1 MARRPW
7 LKLLVLIGL
16 FAFSEGREIK
26 LADEDGASL
35 YNRTLAKML
44 VEYASAA
51 YITDLTALFTW
62 TCSRCNDLTK
72 GFEMLELIV
81 DVQNCLQAFVGVAH
95 DLNSI
100 IIAFRGTIENSM
112 RNWIEDLFWKQLDLN
127 YPGVQGAMVH
137 HGFYSSYHNTTL
149 RHGILSAVR
158 KIKESY
164 GKIHIIITGHS
175 LGGALASFCALDLTV
190 NHGVQNVQLMT
201 FGQPRIGN
209 AAFATYFNK
218 HVADAVRVTHEN
230 DIVPH
235 LPPYYSY
242 FSQKTYHHFPRE
254 VWLRDIKVDGLEDM
268 VEKICDESGE
278 DPSCCSRSVYGRSI
292 WDHLKYYG
300 VELQADT
307 WGSCRMLMDNS
318 VLQYYIEYNGGI
330 ILSRDPSTPSH
341 LKLNSPPDT
350 SRSTM

>member
-44 VEYASAA
+44 VEYASAV

-72 GFEMLELIV
+72 
-81 DVQNCLQAFVGVAH
+81 
-95 DLNSI
+95 
-100 IIAFRGTIENSM
+100 
-112 RNWIEDLFWKQLDLN
+112 
-127 YPGVQGAMVH
+127 
-137 HGFYSSYHNTTL
+137 
-149 RHGILSAVR
+149 
-158 KIKESY
+158 
-164 GKIHIIITGHS
+164 
-175 LGGALASFCALDLTV
+175 V

-209 AAFATYFNK
+209 AAFATYFNE

-254 VWLRDIKVDGLEDM
+254 VY
-268 VEKICDESGE
+268 
-278 DPSCCSRSVYGRSI
+278 SV
-292 WDHLKYYG
+292 
-300 VELQADT
+300 
-307 WGSCRMLMDNS
+307 
-318 VLQYYIEYNGGI
+318 
-330 ILSRDPSTPSH
+330 
-341 LKLNSPPDT
+341 
-350 SRSTM
+350 

>member
-26 LADEDGASL
+26 LADEDGSSL

-164 GKIHIIITGHS
+164 GNIHIIITGHS

-218 HVADAVRVTHEN
+218 HVADAVRVTHAN

-278 DPSCCSRSVYGRSI
+278 DPSCCRSVYGRSI

-318 VLQYYIEYNGGI
+318 VLQYYIEYNGDI

-350 SRSTM
+350 SRSTV

>member
-26 LADEDGASL
+26 LADDDGASL

-44 VEYASAA
+44 VEYASAV

-72 GFEMLELIV
+72 
-81 DVQNCLQAFVGVAH
+81 AFVGVAH
-95 DLNSI
+95 DVNSI

-137 HGFYSSYHNTTL
+137 HGFYSAYHNTTL

-158 KIKESY
+158 NIKESY
-164 GKIHIIITGHS
+164 GNIHIIVTGHS

-190 NHGVQNVQLMT
+190 NHGVKNVQLMT

-218 HVADAVRVTHEN
+218 HVADAV
-230 DIVPH
+230 
-235 LPPYYSY
+235 
-242 FSQKTYHHFPRE
+242 
-254 VWLRDIKVDGLEDM
+254 WLRDIKVDGLEDI

-278 DPSCCSRSVYGRSI
+278 DPSCCRSVYGRSI
-292 WDHLKYYG
+292 WDHLEYYG

-318 VLQYYIEYNGGI
+318 VLQYYIEYDGDI
-330 ILSRDPSTPSH
+330 IFSRDPSAPSH

-350 SRSTM
+350 SGSSFYNSFIGKIFQPMLVK